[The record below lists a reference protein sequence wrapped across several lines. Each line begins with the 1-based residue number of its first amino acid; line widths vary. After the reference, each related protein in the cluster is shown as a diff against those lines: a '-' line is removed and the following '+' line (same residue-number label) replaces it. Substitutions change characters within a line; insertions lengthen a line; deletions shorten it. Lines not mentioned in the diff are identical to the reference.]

1 MDRRA
6 EERHE
11 QLRQG
16 HERLLERSR
25 ASERI
30 FIEALT
36 DIDAS
41 IKRTNERLEDMGE
54 AIRANTRAVLAAL
67 DRFGPAPE

>member
-11 QLRQG
+11 QL
-16 HERLLERSR
+16 LERSR
-25 ASERI
+25 ASQRI

-36 DIDAS
+36 DIDLS
-41 IKRTNERLEDMGE
+41 IKRSNERLEDMGA
-54 AIRANTRAVLAAL
+54 AIRANTRAVLTVL
-67 DRFGPAPE
+67 DRFGPAPG